1 MSDYDEDTFE
11 EEGSS
16 SMFTVIIISAVAV
29 VAVAAAVIIACCCCC
44 KGEDEEVE
52 FFFGLV
58 IELYFADEWAVLN
71 YKLAMSELL
80 FLTQTR
86 YCGLPF
92 VWFLLRPLFLFG
104 GV

>member
-1 MSDYDEDTFE
+1 MLSILSESRPLQ
-11 EEGSS
+11 G
-16 SMFTVIIISAVAV
+16 AVLSKRYFLFFV
-29 VAVAAAVIIACCCCC
+29 FI
-44 KGEDEEVE
+44 E
-52 FFFGLV
+52 F
-58 IELYFADEWAVLN
+58 LN